1 MIRTHCAV
9 QEYTVRPG
17 LAGARAAPEQNSRAV
32 PCSHRSH
39 LQMHILGNQN
49 MKTSP
54 VTCLT
59 PCASEPEP
67 WVFSGIFFPVYTSA
81 CRQSWSGER
90 YPGQGSEWAPPSSGA
105 RGTADLV
112 LFVKTSNLLSTD
124 PLAPCFRARVCCSP
138 CVQLVPPQ
146 QTLQPDL
153 RRRLHTY
160 ATDKVGR
167 GYVLRVASVW
177 SKAATRVCMRARLS
191 VV

>member
-1 MIRTHCAV
+1 MGV
-9 QEYTVRPG
+9 
-17 LAGARAAPEQNSRAV
+17 
-32 PCSHRSH
+32 
-39 LQMHILGNQN
+39 
-49 MKTSP
+49 
-54 VTCLT
+54 
-59 PCASEPEP
+59 
-67 WVFSGIFFPVYTSA
+67 FPVYTSA

-112 LFVKTSNLLSTD
+112 LFFKTSNLLSTD

-138 CVQLVPPQ
+138 CLQLVPPQ

-167 GYVLRVASVW
+167 GYVLRVASVEQGGH
-177 SKAATRVCMRARLS
+177 ARVHARTPVCRLMARS
-191 VV
+191 TCAFVSPQVWRRPRGWGHGGRWALPRPALLD